1 MKKKPNRPSA
11 PGVTRRR
18 RWKAL
23 FLNHL
28 ARMGNVTLAA
38 EAAGVG
44 RMTVYEHKA
53 ADKAFAAKWDEAMQ
67 DAADTLE
74 AEARRR
80 AVEGVQKYIT
90 HKTELVTVPVD
101 KDGKVVAPGDPT
113 YVATVPLVEKLYSDN
128 LLLAM
133 LRAKKPNEYR
143 DNVNV
148 TNDACPTVDDP
159 AIVVLSVPPR
169 TPPQNG

>member
-1 MKKKPNRPSA
+1 MNKKPTKPSA

-38 EAAGVG
+38 GAAGVG

-113 YVATVPLVEKLYSDN
+113 YVASVPLVEKLYSDN

-143 DNVNV
+143 DNISL
-148 TNDACPTVDDP
+148 TNSSTPVVDDEIVLVHTAPP
-159 AIVVLSVPPR
+159 AKE
-169 TPPQNG
+169 